1 MLFYILY
8 LHCLALGITSLG
20 EKMHD
25 FKKFYELNDLREI
38 VGNAAGIKSMMIFAE
53 GTNIGKKK
61 APLLISGPSGTGKTA
76 AVQLLAKKYNW
87 SIIELNASD
96 NRSMEEISKLAV
108 AAGTRNIFG
117 RKNLLFFDEI
127 DELMPKFDKGAE
139 AAISKLISSSRM
151 PIIFTANSM
160 WSKGISF
167 LRGKVEN
174 IEFKALSE
182 NEIKAVLN
190 ELVERL
196 SLDKEFGPQ
205 GQAISSIAK
214 ICKGDARSAINDF
227 FAMLGSSSD
236 EVYEIGI
243 RDRKSNIFES
253 LDKIFS
259 ARTVTAPIVAAA
271 NVDVDNRMLLN
282 WIDQN
287 IPNRYMSIGDKYR
300 AFNMLSKAST
310 FYTRAMRSQYYTYW
324 RYMNVMMSSGVA
336 LSKEGY
342 PSMTKR
348 YEFPKVILELA
359 GSKDERNMKSAI
371 AEKLKKVIHTSR
383 KRIINEEMK
392 LVASIMRNGKNDEA
406 ANTMEN
412 ALKLDQK
419 EIKWLKEY
427 T

>member
-1 MLFYILY
+1 MQ
-8 LHCLALGITSLG
+8 
-20 EKMHD
+20 D
-25 FKKFYELNDLREI
+25 FKKFYELNELREI
-38 VGNAAGIKSMMIFAE
+38 VGNAACIRSMMLFAE
-53 GTNIGKKK
+53 DTNTGKKRI
-61 APLLISGPSGTGKTA
+61 PLLISGPPGTGKTA

-87 SIIELNASD
+87 SVIELNASD
-96 NRSMEEISKLAV
+96 NRSMDEINKLVV

-117 RKNLLFFDEI
+117 KKNLLFFDEV

-139 AAISKLISSSRM
+139 PALSKLILSSKM
-151 PIIFTANSM
+151 PIIFTANNR
-160 WSKGISF
+160 WSKSISF
-167 LRGKVEN
+167 LRAKAEN
-174 IEFKALSE
+174 VEFKALSE

-196 SLDKEFGPQ
+196 SLDKEFGAQ
-205 GQAISSIAK
+205 NQAIASIAK

-227 FAMLGSSSD
+227 FAMLGSSAD
-236 EVYEIGI
+236 DIYEIGI

-253 LDKIFS
+253 LDRIFS

-287 IPNRYMSIGDKYR
+287 IPNRYTNIGDKYR
-300 AFNMLSKAST
+300 AFSMLAKAST
-310 FYTRAMRSQYYTYW
+310 FYTRAARSQYYTYW

-336 LSKEGY
+336 LAKAGY
-342 PSMTKR
+342 PSLAKR

-359 GSKDERNMKSAI
+359 GSKDERSMKSAI
-371 AEKLKKVIHTSR
+371 AEKLKRVIHTSK

-392 LVASIMRNGKNDEA
+392 LVASIMRSGKDDGTA
-406 ANTMEN
+406 GTMEN